1 MIMSGDV
8 EDLDILTMLRR
19 AIAARIRAEAD
30 GREVMRRLAMI
41 ADANQ
46 RALSIAYLAKLN
58 RDMVEP
64 QTLIAC
70 LTGRDMPHDARTTTP
85 G

>member
-1 MIMSGDV
+1 MGGDV
-8 EDLDILTMLRR
+8 DDLALLTMLRR
-19 AIAARIRAEAD
+19 AIAAKSKAEAD
-30 GREVMRRLAMI
+30 SREVMRRLVMI

-70 LTGRDMPHDARTTTP
+70 LTGQDKPDDGSTTTP
-85 G
+85 R

>member
-1 MIMSGDV
+1 MIDDV
-8 EDLDILTMLRR
+8 DDFALLSMLRR
-19 AIAARIRAEAD
+19 AIAAKAKAEAD
-30 GREVMRRLAMI
+30 TREVVKRLAMI

-70 LTGRDMPHDARTTTP
+70 LTGRDTPHDDVRTTAP
-85 G
+85 Q